1 MCELL
6 LSYGFPQ
13 SGIGTYNVPQIA
25 KPMMAK
31 FKRLLDSMM
40 CAAVSGYFTMVLTVI
55 S

>member
-1 MCELL
+1 MCGLL
-6 LSYGFPQ
+6 LSYALSQ

-40 CAAVSGYFTMVLTVI
+40 YAAVTGYFTMVLTVI
-55 S
+55 F